1 MTCSLPT
8 KLRLVIKLC
17 LLIFLVFYK
26 EAAFCFDC
34 LFWLH
39 QWGIPHHTC
48 RFHCCLAAHQRTG
61 TKDSAEPSFPIL
73 WTPPHP
79 PGGYPLRQ
87 GILAAAVDRD
97 IGIWYPV
104 QVAYPQFRILYSYLC
119 SGLGR
124 SRFSWVVG
132 LESFVFHYWGGDR
145 SCLRLRG
152 VLLFLS

>member
-1 MTCSLPT
+1 M
-8 KLRLVIKLC
+8 
-17 LLIFLVFYK
+17 
-26 EAAFCFDC
+26 
-34 LFWLH
+34 
-39 QWGIPHHTC
+39 
-48 RFHCCLAAHQRTG
+48 
-61 TKDSAEPSFPIL
+61 
-73 WTPPHP
+73 
-79 PGGYPLRQ
+79 
-87 GILAAAVDRD
+87 AAAVDRD